1 MKIKYLLTIIVS
13 ICFASSTFAK
23 LHHGLESELPPPLSP
38 TKLTTPKQISRSGSP
53 SCDIE
58 KLITHDSQAF
68 LKEVQRQGY
77 DCINNFQDIGT
88 TLETKIYTQE
98 HVLAAAAQAANLSQN
113 YLGKGDSHLA
123 TLFYFMR
130 IGYYVEFYNKQIT
143 YTKSAQAAAKLAID
157 SFVSN
162 GHFYNNSDEHGTVLT
177 EVITLMDSAKLQ
189 HEYIDIATQWLKRWD
204 RSYAKSAQ
212 MRNALNGTFYLLY
225 RGLSYAPYKNIIGQK
240 TDLAHALGDF
250 SLQTSLIGTQEE
262 ILLTNAA
269 RELARLSSI
278 KNTPITPIVDNYLKK
293 LFSSY
298 PQVGDGGSVWLAA
311 AEVVSFYK
319 RCGDFNVC
327 NYQKGLYGKVFTR
340 SSPCQNNITVV
351 SQAMNTDQV
360 LNACKN
366 LQNNEIKFHSQLET
380 NRTPVKNDLNTRL
393 QVNAFKSVNEYEKY
407 ARLLFGIDSNN
418 GGMYLEGTPSKV
430 GNLAKFIAYQSP
442 DTKHAHK
449 VWNLEHEYIHYLDG
463 RYNLHGSFTAPTEPV
478 VWWAEGL
485 AEYISKSDANPDAIS
500 TLQDGSTYTLS
511 AVFESNYVNYNLDR
525 IYYWGYLAVRFMLEK
540 HKDEVNKMLI
550 KTRTGDWKGYKKIVD
565 RWATQFQAEFEQW
578 QCDKIDLSTGK
589 PSVHIVS
596 QQSGKVGEKLQL
608 TQRSCSSNGFTPV
621 SYLWTF
627 SDGTVSKEATPSHSF
642 KTGGKKTVTLRVK
655 DKSGEQASSTTVI
668 NIIGAKSGGGK
679 SGGAIDPL
687 VALLLIFGAL
697 IKWKLPSRFGTKLNG
712 ILKTNTSK
720 I

>member
-1 MKIKYLLTIIVS
+1 MKTKHWLIMIVS
-13 ICFASSTFAK
+13 ISFASPIFAT
-23 LHHGLESELPPPLSP
+23 LHHGLESELLAPLSP
-38 TKLTTPKQISRSGSP
+38 TKLTAPKQISRSSSP

-58 KLITHDSQAF
+58 KLITQDSQE
-68 LKEVQRQGY
+68 LLDEIKRQGY
-77 DCINNFQDIGT
+77 HCINNLQDMGE
-88 TLETKIYTQE
+88 TLETKVFTQK
-98 HVLAAAAQAANLSQN
+98 HMLAVAQQAALQSQS
-113 YLGKGDSHLA
+113 YQGKGDLHLA
-123 TLFYFMR
+123 TLFYFVR

-143 YTKSAQAAAKLAID
+143 YSKSVQVAAKKAID
-157 SFVSN
+157 SLVNN
-162 GHFYNNSDEHGTVLT
+162 GNFFNKNDEHGYVLT
-177 EVITLMDSAKLQ
+177 EVMTLMDSAKLQ
-189 HEYIDIATQWLKRWD
+189 HEYIDIATQWIKRWD
-204 RSYAKSAQ
+204 RSYAESAQ
-212 MRNALNGTFYLLY
+212 MKNAMNSAFYLLY
-225 RGLSYAPYKNIIGQK
+225 RGLSYAPYKNIVGQK

-278 KNTPITPIVDNYLKK
+278 KNAPITPIVDDYLKK

-298 PQVGDGGSVWLAA
+298 PQIGDGGTVWLAA

-340 SSPCQNNITVV
+340 SSPCQNNITIA
-351 SQAMNTDQV
+351 SQAMSTDQV

-366 LQNNEIKFHSQLET
+366 LQNNEIRFHSQLET
-380 NRTPVKNDLNTRL
+380 NRNPVRNDLNTRL

-418 GGMYLEGTPSKV
+418 GGMYLEGTPSKA

-442 DTKHAHK
+442 DSKPDHK

-463 RYNLHGSFTAPTEPV
+463 RYNLFGSFTNPTEPV

-485 AEYISKSDANPDAIS
+485 AEYISKADVNPDALA
-500 TLQDGSTYTLS
+500 TLQDGSTYTLT
-511 AVFESNYVNYNLDR
+511 AIFESSYVNTPPDR
-525 IYYWGYLAVRFMLEK
+525 IYSWGYLAVRFMFEN

-565 RWATQFQAEFEQW
+565 RWSTQYQAEFEKW

-596 QQSGKVGEKLQL
+596 QQSGKVGEKIQL

-668 NIIGAKSGGGK
+668 NVIGAKSGGGK
-679 SGGAIDPL
+679 SGGVIDPL
-687 VALLLIFGAL
+687 VALLLILGAL
-697 IKWKLPSRFGTKLNG
+697 MRWKLPSRFDTKLIG
-712 ILKTNTSK
+712 ILDKNTSK